1 MTSDAT
7 DGLYQPG
14 QSVLHHL
21 DPRVKMTAALVVVM
35 LGFAASSWWQLAVL
49 LVLGGCATVLF
60 SPAVPSVL
68 SLLARLRWLLLFT
81 LLIYLFFSPGRTLW
95 GVTWLSLDGLLAG
108 IFVCLQMTLAV
119 QAAVVVAVTTPLE
132 ALAGAFGWFVSPL
145 ARLGCRTDEWQEI
158 LLMALG
164 FLPLVQAETRAARD
178 AQSPRVEKA
187 RSLQAFG
194 PRWLETLRT
203 VLQRLLD
210 QADQTAHRLAAD
222 LEPQASPTLLPPIW
236 PLPPVDRRAVAS
248 LVVIVAV
255 YFGMA

>member
-21 DPRVKMTAALVVVM
+21 DPRVKMIAALVVVM

-49 LVLGGCATVLF
+49 LVLGGCASVLL
-60 SPAVPSVL
+60 SPAGPSVL
-68 SLLARLRWLLLFT
+68 RLLGRLRWLLLFT

-95 GVTWLSLDGLLAG
+95 GVAWLSFDGLLAG
-108 IFVCLQMTLAV
+108 IFVCLQMILAV
-119 QAAVVVAVTTPLE
+119 QAAVMVAVTTPLE
-132 ALAGAFGWFVSPL
+132 GLAGAFGWFVSPL
-145 ARLGCRTDEWQEI
+145 ARLGCRTDEWQQI

-164 FLPLVQAETRAARD
+164 FLPLVQAETRAARG
-178 AQSPRVEKA
+178 AKSSAVEKS
-187 RSLQAFG
+187 RSLQAVG
-194 PRWLETLRT
+194 SSWLETLRT

-210 QADQTAHRLAAD
+210 QADRTAHQLAAGQ
-222 LEPQASPTLLPPIW
+222 EPLVSPTPLPPIW
-236 PLPPVDRRAVAS
+236 PLPPADRRAVAS

-255 YFGMA
+255 YFWMA